1 MNIAKD
7 RVVSIDYTL
16 TDSSGEVLDSS
27 AETGPLSYL
36 HGNENIISGLE
47 KALEGK
53 DEGDSFKVSIPAADA
68 YGVRDEGLVVNVAR
82 DRFGEIKDISEG
94 MQFEAETAEG
104 SRMVTITKVGADM
117 VTVDANHPLA
127 GIDLNF
133 DVKVVLIRAAS
144 AEEIEHGH
152 PHHEHT
158 GCGCGGGCGD
168 ECGDECGEGC
178 GCGEEETATSGCG
191 CGGCS

>member
-1 MNIAKD
+1 MNIVKD

-16 TDSSGEVLDSS
+16 TNSTGEVLDSS
-27 AETGPLSYL
+27 ADTGPLSYL
-36 HGNENIISGLE
+36 HGNENIIGGLE

-53 DEGDSFKVSIPAADA
+53 VEGDAFKVSVPAVEA
-68 YGVRDEGLVVNVAR
+68 YGERDEGLVVNVPR
-82 DRFGEIKDISEG
+82 DRFGDIKDISEG

-133 DVKVVLIRAAS
+133 DVKVVLIREAS

-152 PHHEHT
+152 PHRESS

-168 ECGDECGEGC
+168 ECGEECGEGC
-178 GCGEEETATSGCG
+178 GCGDEESSSPCG